1 MSRVT
6 AVLAALAFSAGLFA
20 PAPNAAAQ
28 DVALDFTY
36 ASAYYWRGASA
47 GAGNGFVQPSA
58 DISYAASPDLS
69 VGLNLWMSQGPEA
82 SDADA
87 DSNSEI
93 DYTVSAAYSA
103 GDIGVSVGVID
114 YVIPAGAPFADGHVL
129 EAHAGVDFAAGDLGL
144 GVAAYMNLD
153 GDTYMDTEDTEQT
166 RSSLYIAPSL
176 SYPLGNLSLGLSLG
190 IGNGIYTED
199 EDEKDGDTMALVD
212 LTPSVSY
219 AIPLGEEAEAS
230 LGLAFGYNPDTGQTL
245 PFLTLGTG
253 WSWSP

>member
-6 AVLAALAFSAGLFA
+6 AVLTALAFSAGFLA

-28 DVALDFTY
+28 DIALDFTY

-58 DISYAASPDLS
+58 DISYAATPDLS

-82 SDADA
+82 ADA
-87 DSNSEI
+87 DNSEI
-93 DYTVSAAYSA
+93 DYTVYAGYSA
-103 GDIGVSVGVID
+103 GDIGVYAGVID

-129 EAHAGVDFAAGDLGL
+129 EAHVGVDFAAGDLGL
-144 GVAAYMNLD
+144 GVAAALNLD
-153 GDTYMDTEDTEQT
+153 GDDDDSM
-166 RSSLYIAPSL
+166 YIAPSL
-176 SYPLGNLSLGLSLG
+176 SYPLGNLSLALSLG
-190 IGNGIYTED
+190 LGNGFYSAEEEGEED
-199 EDEKDGDTMALVD
+199 AMALVD

-219 AIPLGEEAEAS
+219 SIPLGDEMEAAV
-230 LGLAFGYNPDTGQTL
+230 GLAIGYNPDTGATL

>member
-58 DISYAASPDLS
+58 DISYAVSPELS
-69 VGLNLWMSQGPEA
+69 VGLNLWMSQGSEA

-93 DYTVSAAYSA
+93 DYTVSATYSA

-129 EAHAGVDFAAGDLGL
+129 EAHAGVNFAAGDLGL
-144 GVAAYMNLD
+144 GIAAYMNLD
-153 GDTYMDTEDTEQT
+153 GDDDDSM
-166 RSSLYIAPSL
+166 YIAPSL
-176 SYPLGNLSLGLSLG
+176 SYPLGNLSLGLSIGL
-190 IGNGIYTED
+190 GNGFYSAED
-199 EDEKDGDTMALVD
+199 EGEEDAMALVD

-230 LGLAFGYNPDTGQTL
+230 LGLAFGYNPDTGYTL

>member
-6 AVLAALAFSAGLFA
+6 AVLAALAFSAGFLA

-58 DISYAASPDLS
+58 DISYAATPDLS

-93 DYTVSAAYSA
+93 DYTVWAAFSA
-103 GDIGVSVGVID
+103 GDIGVYAGVID

-144 GVAAYMNLD
+144 GVAAYLNLD
-153 GDTYMDTEDTEQT
+153 GDDDDSM
-166 RSSLYIAPSL
+166 YIAPSL
-176 SYPLGNLSLGLSLG
+176 SYPLGNLSLGLSIGL
-190 IGNGIYTED
+190 GNGFYSSED
-199 EDEKDGDTMALVD
+199 EGEEDAMALVD

>member
-1 MSRVT
+1 MLRVT
-6 AVLAALAFSAGLFA
+6 AVLTALAFSAGFFA

-36 ASAYYWRGASA
+36 ASAYYWRGAPA
-47 GAGNGFVQPSA
+47 GDGNGFLQPSA
-58 DISYAASPDLS
+58 DISYAASPELS

-82 SDADA
+82 SEAED

-93 DYTVSAAYSA
+93 DYTVWAAYSA
-103 GDIGVSVGVID
+103 GEIGVYAGVID

-129 EAHAGVDFAAGDLGL
+129 EGHVGVDFAAGDLGL
-144 GVAAYMNLD
+144 GVAAYLNLD
-153 GDTYMDTEDTEQT
+153 GDDED
-166 RSSLYIAPSL
+166 SMYIAPSL
-176 SYPLGNLSLGLSLG
+176 SYPLGNLSLGLSIGL
-190 IGNGIYTED
+190 GNGFYSMEEEGEED
-199 EDEKDGDTMALVD
+199 AMALVD

-219 AIPLGEEAEAS
+219 AVPLGDEMEAAV
-230 LGLAFGYNPDTGQTL
+230 GLAIGYNPDTGATL